1 MGKVLYTVKQG
12 FQQMLRN
19 FGLVLGFF
27 LANSYYGQLAPHLE
41 FLFGRAGLASLAAYL
56 GIFLG
61 TMAAVSL
68 IAALIRKLLRMIM
81 LGWLDIIGG
90 GALGL
95 FKGALLCCV
104 TVMALT
110 AFLPPKAE
118 LLANSRLLPYVNE
131 FGGLLSETLPQEMR
145 DRFVVRSRELQKEWE
160 RRVMEQLKERRSCGQ
175 HHSCDRRNLRRHRGC
190 QPERPAGA

>member
-1 MGKVLYTVKQG
+1 MNILDIIFSIILCFLGIRGIFRGLVKEAASV
-12 FQQMLRN
+12 

-61 TMAAVSL
+61 TMVAVSL

-131 FGGLLSETLPQEMR
+131 FGGLLSEALPQEMR

-160 RRVMEQLKERRSCGQ
+160 RRVMEQLKERRSDGK
-175 HHSCDRRNLRRHRGC
+175 
-190 QPERPAGA
+190 E